1 MRAGRLRH
9 RMAFYHTSR
18 VSGAEVLTL
27 FGTFWCDIEPMSG
40 KENIALGGTTATG
53 TTKIT
58 MRFVRNFTAGIVGIC
73 NGQRYNVTYVD
84 NVKKANKELQLVA
97 TEV

>member
-1 MRAGRLRH
+1 MT
-9 RMAFYHTSR
+9 FYHTSKP
-18 VSGAEVLTL
+18 SGAEVLTT

-40 KENIALGGTTATG
+40 KEMSSLGGVTAQG

-58 MRFVRNFTAGIVGIC
+58 MRFVRNFTAALVGIC
-73 NGQRYNVTYVD
+73 NGQRYNITYVD
-84 NVKKANKELQLVA
+84 NVKKANKELQLLA